1 MLNISKEIESR
12 KKELEQITAEIF
24 ELLKK
29 DEEKLVKD
37 KFKEAISK
45 MAQIYYLKM
54 YVYERDLK
62 MRSEYKQ
69 EKIDELMKEF
79 NQDKIKLAHII
90 DELSAK

>member
-1 MLNISKEIESR
+1 MLNISKEIKSR
-12 KKELEQITAEIF
+12 KKELEQITAGIF

-29 DEEKLVKD
+29 GEEKLVKE

-54 YVYERDLK
+54 YVYESDLK

>member
-1 MLNISKEIESR
+1 MLNISKEIKSR
-12 KKELEQITAEIF
+12 KHELEKITAEIF

-29 DEEKLVKD
+29 GEEKLVKD

-45 MAQIYYLKM
+45 MAQVYYLKM
-54 YVYERDLK
+54 FVYENDLK
-62 MRSEYKQ
+62 MRPEYKK
-69 EKIDELMKEF
+69 EKIGELMKEF

>member
-1 MLNISKEIESR
+1 MLNISKEIENR

-24 ELLKK
+24 ELLNKN
-29 DEEKLVKD
+29 EEKLVKE

-54 YVYERDLK
+54 YIYESDLK